1 MGDSAFPLLRWLVTP
16 FRDHGN
22 LSRQQKLFNKTH
34 SKCREVIERAFGLL
48 KCRFRRLFRFEVLDM
63 TVLVNS
69 VLAACVLHNIC
80 LTEHDECNLE
90 EPQDTEN
97 MPVDNETFA
106 RDGHEIPGVQM
117 RQQLM
122 QQLLNI
128 Q

>member
-1 MGDSAFPLLRWLVTP
+1 
-16 FRDHGN
+16 
-22 LSRQQKLFNKTH
+22 
-34 SKCREVIERAFGLL
+34 
-48 KCRFRRLFRFEVLDM
+48 M
-63 TVLVNS
+63 TVLENN

-97 MPVDNETFA
+97 RPIDNETFV
-106 RDGHEIPGVQM
+106 RDRHIKLPGVQV

-128 Q
+128 